1 MNRGRND
8 SGIVPTR
15 HTQGMNPTAVKW
27 MVCSAVVP
35 IGFYIGLSARESSEE
50 TQREKKRTEALIQRR
65 VNELV
70 HEEQNLQEPD
80 PQEDHQLPK
89 V

>member
-1 MNRGRND
+1 
-8 SGIVPTR
+8 
-15 HTQGMNPTAVKW
+15 MNPTAVKW

-65 VNELV
+65 IKELEK
-70 HEEQNLQEPD
+70 EEQKTLQMGH
-80 PQEDHQLPK
+80 QEEDQLPK
-89 V
+89 A